1 MVFAPMMYRAA
12 DYLRLSQEDGDS
24 SFSAKKQESNSI
36 SSQRELIQGY
46 VAKCPDIE
54 LVAEFTDDGYTGTN
68 FDRPGFKQMM
78 EAVERGEINCII
90 VKDLSRFGREYID
103 AGQYIEKLFPQKG
116 VRFIAINDNYD
127 SLTSNSAGDGLIVPF
142 KNLINDSYSRDISI
156 KVRSSLEAKRRQG
169 EFIANFA
176 VYGYQRD
183 PSDKNR
189 LVVDEEAATTV
200 RDIFRWKIEGIS
212 PVKIAAKLNDMGILC
227 PAAYKKAHGS
237 RYTTSFQ
244 SGRQARWSPV
254 SVIRILT
261 NEVYCGVLVQ
271 GRRTTTN
278 YKVKKVIR
286 KDEGDWT
293 RIEGT
298 HEAIIDHAQFNL
310 VQRLMNEDNR
320 SAPGADT
327 VHPLSGRVFCG
338 DCETLAKRKV
348 VAGAEKNYVYYN
360 CPNGKKGGTCTSRTI
375 SEEALEAAVLATL
388 QAQIKIIL
396 DMDETLARID
406 ALAWEKREVRKLDAA
421 ISVQQEKIE
430 KSNTLKMNAY
440 EDFRDGLIGKEE
452 LAQIKE
458 EFSRRIEQAQ
468 GCIQTLRSRKA
479 ELQEGLDNEQGWLS
493 QFRQYRNIP
502 ALTRAVVVNLV
513 DRILLYPDKQIKVEL
528 RHRDQI
534 SHVLEFLQEQRGEG
548 RKEAV

>member
-534 SHVLEFLQEQRGEG
+534 SHVLEFLQEQSGAG